1 MIMETVDWDS
11 EERVQ
16 DLWVVGCGCD
26 DTARNR
32 SLAWLAAILL
42 TTDVPCH
49 AMIILQGK
57 QGSGKTSFLE
67 ELTAGTEPEKTR
79 FFGDTNAKIP
89 PDDDDTLFAIRTGE
103 IDVAWLKTNK
113 AQIFA
118 EVIHT
123 FK

>member
-1 MIMETVDWDS
+1 MRKAIDWDS

-67 ELTAGTEPEKTR
+67 ELTAGISPEKTK
-79 FFGDTNAKIP
+79 FFADTNAKIP
-89 PDDDDTLFAIRTGE
+89 PDEDSLFVIRTGE

-118 EVIHT
+118 EAINA